1 MSKTCTSY
9 DDALYNYMLSVS
21 LREPEV
27 LKKLREETSKHPRA
41 VMQISADEGQFLALL
56 IKTMRAKKTIEIG
69 VFTGYSSISVA
80 LALPADGRIVACD
93 ISEEFTNIAK
103 RYWKEAG
110 VENKIDFRLAP
121 AIETLNGLIANGETG
136 TFDFAFI
143 DADKPNY
150 GLYYEK
156 CLELV
161 RSGGIIAIDN
171 VFWHGEVT
179 KESASTENQKIREL
193 NAKLGKD
200 ERIEVSMVAIGD
212 GVTLAYKK

>member
-150 GLYYEK
+150 GNCHRQRFL
-156 CLELV
+156 
-161 RSGGIIAIDN
+161 
-171 VFWHGEVT
+171 GEHRT
-179 KESASTENQKIREL
+179 
-193 NAKLGKD
+193 
-200 ERIEVSMVAIGD
+200 D
-212 GVTLAYKK
+212 G